1 MRHLLNKTL
10 WIFSIVVSNALVF
23 NPLARANEVVHLEQG
38 KPSPYSGVLFPVEK
52 ANELRKMAIELETL
66 RSINESYIKSIGLY
80 QKTIQ
85 LHEEKYQLVYNQ
97 NDKLSEALVESRRSS
112 DLQKIIWFSLGVLA
126 TGFAVYGA
134 KKVTQ

>member
-1 MRHLLNKTL
+1 MIL
-10 WIFSIVVSNALVF
+10 
-23 NPLARANEVVHLEQG
+23 NPLVYANDVVYLEQG

-97 NDKLSEALVESRRSS
+97 NERLSEALVESRRST
-112 DLQKIIWFSLGVLA
+112 DLQKIIWFGLGVLA

-134 KKVTQ
+134 KKVIQ

>member
-1 MRHLLNKTL
+1 MKLLLKKKL
-10 WIFSIVVSNALVF
+10 SIFSIVVSSAIAF
-23 NPLARANEVVHLEQG
+23 NPLVYAEDVVYLEQG

-52 ANELRKMAIELETL
+52 ANELRKMAIELDTL
-66 RSINESYIKSIGLY
+66 RSINESYIKSISLY

-85 LHEEKYQLVYNQ
+85 LHEEKYQLAYGQ
-97 NDKLSEALVESRRSS
+97 NEKLSEALVESRRSS

-134 KKVTQ
+134 KKTIQ

>member
-1 MRHLLNKTL
+1 
-10 WIFSIVVSNALVF
+10 
-23 NPLARANEVVHLEQG
+23 
-38 KPSPYSGVLFPVEK
+38 
-52 ANELRKMAIELETL
+52 MAIELETL
-66 RSINESYIKSIGLY
+66 RSINESYVKSIGLY

-97 NDKLSEALVESRRSS
+97 NEKLSEALVESHRSS

-134 KKVTQ
+134 KKVIQ